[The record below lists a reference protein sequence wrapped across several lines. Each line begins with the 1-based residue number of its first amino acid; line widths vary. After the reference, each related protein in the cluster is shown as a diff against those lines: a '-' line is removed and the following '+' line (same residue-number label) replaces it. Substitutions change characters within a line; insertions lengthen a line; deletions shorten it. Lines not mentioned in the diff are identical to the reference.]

1 MDAICKF
8 CQLPFTYE
16 RGPKRERLRVVCDP
30 CRESRRHWLR
40 KRVRRTGNRKKR
52 HLHARRLVVRR
63 MHISAKD
70 FEKEK
75 ERLKLE
81 PGDFLPRDIL
91 AEKLGVSEAEV
102 IRIEGEALKK
112 LRGSTLLQ
120 EAYGKFIQGGKPLL
134 DTLWEALSELMRER
148 DEARV
153 MAMQQ
158 ELVRWWQRHDAWSVV
173 GRKDPVARAAALEIK
188 AEIEKCRTA
197 LLRELGKIPF
207 VEV

>member
-1 MDAICKF
+1 MEAICKF

-16 RGPKRERLRVVCDP
+16 RGPQRERLRVVCDP

-40 KRVRRTGNRKKR
+40 KRVRRTGNSKKR
-52 HLHARRLVVRR
+52 HLRARRVVVRR
-63 MHISAKD
+63 MQVSAKD
-70 FEKEK
+70 FEK
-75 ERLKLE
+75 LKLE
-81 PGDFLPRDIL
+81 PGEFVPREML
-91 AEKLGVSEAEV
+91 AEKLGISEAEV
-102 IRIEGEALKK
+102 IRIEGQALKK
-112 LRGSTLLQ
+112 LRGSTLVQ

-134 DTLWEALSELMRER
+134 ETLWEELSQLMRER
-148 DEARV
+148 DEARL

-158 ELVRWWQRHDAWSVV
+158 ELVRWWQRHDAWRVV
-173 GRKDPVARAAALEIK
+173 GRKDPVARAAAVEIK